1 MKIPQDASR
10 LWQFLYLLVTLIK
23 PFFCR
28 LRVEG
33 AGYVPSAG
41 GCVITCNHTLG
52 PDYVVLGYASPR
64 QVYYMA
70 KIEIFAWHPLLTKLF
85 EAAGTFP
92 VHRGKGDVAAIE
104 TAVKVL
110 RAGHVLGMFPE
121 GTRSRTGQLNR
132 GKSGAARIAMM
143 AQAPVVPAVVI
154 NSDQILPNLF
164 KLRRR
169 PEVIVRFGPPIT
181 LAGDP
186 DDPSDARQNTERIM
200 LAMAALLPPELRGVY
215 GEAQNAERRT

>member
-10 LWQFLYLLVTLIK
+10 LWQFFYLLVTLIK

-33 AGYVPSAG
+33 AEHVPPTG
-41 GCVITCNHTLG
+41 GCIVACNHTLG
-52 PDYVVLGYASPR
+52 PDYVVLGYATPR

-85 EAAGTFP
+85 EAVGTFP
-92 VHRGKGDVAAIE
+92 VHRGKGDVTAIQS
-104 TAVKVL
+104 AVDVV

-121 GTRSRTGQLNR
+121 GTRSRTGKLNR
-132 GKSGAARIAMM
+132 GKSGVARIAMM

-154 NSDQILPNLF
+154 NSAQILPSLF

-181 LAGDP
+181 VTGNP
-186 DDPSDARQNTERIM
+186 DDPNEARCNTDCIM
-200 LAMAALLPPELRGVY
+200 FALAALLPPDLRGVY
-215 GEAQNAERRT
+215 RET